1 MDHRMPQDT
10 ISHVTPLGRIFSVP
24 LIHRKRGHICRGLM
38 GSSSL
43 DQGDMAFVCLLTGS
57 ASLGPGYP
65 QVWQA
70 MQVLG

>member
-1 MDHRMPQDT
+1 VDHRMPQDT

-65 QVWQA
+65 PVWQA